1 MRLVFACR
9 VGERAKLYPIFMR
22 ILFSVGSFG
31 FLRNFEPALRLLAE
45 RGHDLHLM
53 ADRKDSVGGT
63 KTLDLL
69 LRDYPDRIRHS
80 YAPARKDSMWQP
92 LATQLRLTLD
102 YWRYL
107 DPRYDHSPSLRA
119 RGSSQ
124 APALASRLTRSS
136 LMRSRPALRAMRA
149 VVSTLEHAAPHGH
162 RIEAFLR
169 KEKPDL
175 LLVTPLLY
183 FGSQQVDYVRAARA
197 LGIPTVLGVGSWD
210 HLTTKGLIHEQPDR
224 VMVWNE
230 AQRTE
235 AGELHGIPAERV
247 TVTGAQAY
255 DHWFVQRPALSRK
268 AFCAK
273 VGVPHDR
280 PLLLYLCSSPFIT
293 PHEVGFVRRW
303 IETIRAS
310 SDEVLRRAAI
320 LIRPHPQNADQWH
333 DFDPGE
339 YDAVGIWPR
348 AGANPV
354 DTEARAD
361 YFDSMF
367 YSVAVVGVNTS
378 ALIEAGIVGRPVYT
392 VLAEEFAGQQEG
404 TLHFQ
409 HLKNV
414 NGGLLT
420 VAASLPEH
428 VAQLADAVRRRPAR
442 DEKSRAFVESFV
454 RPYGFD
460 VAAAGRFVEAI
471 EAQAAQPRPAPV
483 PRRLSQ
489 RALAFLMRPLALAAA
504 AHARRRRPAKAAAT
518 AGAPGRPA
526 RFMFAVSSPEFLRY
540 FDSTMEM
547 LVERGHHVSV
557 AVNWLRERKKAR
569 LDELIG
575 DPRIEVVGVIP
586 KRGDMWTP
594 MARAVRGTMD
604 FVRYLDP
611 RFADTPALRARM
623 VRKSLPS
630 LLEPLDRIRSLSS
643 ASVERLQRVLQRV
656 ERAIPVGERLLLFL
670 DTHRP
675 DVVVVSPLVDA
686 SSDQVDLVRA
696 SHAAGI
702 RSVAAIASWDNLTN
716 KGHMRV
722 VPDLVTVWNE
732 RQREEAT
739 ALHGVPAANVAVTGA
754 QLFDRW
760 FERQPS
766 QPRDA
771 FCAMVGLPT
780 DRPIVLYTGSSVFIA
795 RSEFEVPF
803 VRRWMGTLRRSGHPL
818 LRDAAILVRPHPFN
832 CDAWEHADFSELWP
846 VAVCPRQRYTPAA
859 ESARASL
866 FDSLF
871 YSAAVVGINTSAM
884 IEAAILGKPVLS
896 LMTGDFAGTQEG
908 TLHFRYLLPENGGFL
923 RVASTL
929 EQHAGQLAEVLRDPD
944 VTRAQ
949 TMNFVR
955 HFLRPHGLDRPCTPI
970 LVEAFERVA
979 AAGPRSAEADTFGT
993 KSLRVAVAPLA
1004 ATMRAADRLGGVNA
1018 AKVAHDARRRT
1029 RKILYESYSTVR
1041 RGSRLAYSRMV
1052 KKPSRRAIKA
1062 VRLML
1067 RGEESR

>member
-1 MRLVFACR
+1 M
-9 VGERAKLYPIFMR
+9 GERAKLYAIRMK

-31 FLRNFEPALRLLAE
+31 FLRNFEPALRLLVE
-45 RGHDLHLM
+45 KGHDLHLR

-69 LRDYPDRIRHS
+69 LRDYPDRIQHS
-80 YAPARKDSMWQP
+80 YAPARKDSRWQP
-92 LATQLRLTLD
+92 LGTQLRLTLD

-119 RGSSQ
+119 RGASQ
-124 APALASRLTRSS
+124 APRLASAVTRLSF
-136 LMRSRPALRAMRA
+136 LRSRAMLGAMRTLVTAFERA
-149 VVSTLEHAAPHGH
+149 VPHDG

-169 KEKPDL
+169 KEEPDL

-197 LGIPTVLGVGSWD
+197 LGISTVLGVGSWD
-210 HLTTKGLIHEQPDR
+210 HLTTKGLIHEQPDH

-235 AGELHGIPAERV
+235 ASELHGIPPERV

-255 DHWFVQRPALSRK
+255 DHWFTQRPTLGRE

-273 VGVPHDR
+273 VAVPHDR

-293 PHEVGFVRRW
+293 PYEVGFVKRW
-303 IETIRAS
+303 IETIRRS
-310 SDEVLRRAAI
+310 SDPILQTAAI
-320 LIRPHPQNADQWH
+320 LIRPHPQNAEQWA
-333 DFDPGE
+333 DFNVAE

-378 ALIEAGIVGRPVYT
+378 ALIESGIVGRPVYT
-392 VLAEEFAGQQEG
+392 VLAGEFAGQQEG

-428 VAQLADAVRRRPAR
+428 AAQLADAVRRQPVR
-442 DEKSRAFVESFV
+442 DDKSRAFVESFV

-460 VAAAGRFVEAI
+460 VPAAGRFVEAL
-471 EAQAAQPRPAPV
+471 EAHAAQPRPAPV
-483 PRRLSQ
+483 HRRVSQ
-489 RALAFLMRPLALAAA
+489 RALAFLMRPFAVVAAA
-504 AHARRRRPAKAAAT
+504 RARQRRSGTKLN
-518 AGAPGRPA
+518 AGAQAPRPA

-540 FDSTMEM
+540 FDSTMQM

-569 LDELIG
+569 LDELIS

-611 RFADTPALRARM
+611 RFAEAPALRARM

-630 LLEPLDRIRSLSS
+630 LLEPLNRIRSLSS
-643 ASVERLQRVLQRV
+643 VSVERLQRALQHV
-656 ERAIPVGERLLLFL
+656 ERAIPVGRPLLQFL
-670 DTHRP
+670 DVHRP
-675 DVVVVSPLVDA
+675 DVVIVSPLVDA

-702 RSVAAIASWDNLTN
+702 RTIAAIASWDNLTN

-739 ALHGVPAANVAVTGA
+739 MLHGVPAANVAVTGA

-760 FERQPS
+760 FERKPS
-766 QPRDA
+766 QSRDA
-771 FCAMVGLPT
+771 FCAMVGLRT

-803 VRRWMGTLRRSGHPL
+803 VRRWMATLRNSVNPL

-832 CDAWEHADFSELWP
+832 CDSWEHADFSEFGP
-846 VAVCPRQRYTPAA
+846 VAVWPRQRYTPAA
-859 ESARASL
+859 EGSRDSF
-866 FDSLF
+866 FDSLY

-923 RVASTL
+923 RVGATL
-929 EQHAGQLAEVLRDPD
+929 EEHAGQLAEVLRDPD

-949 TMNFVR
+949 TLGFVR
-955 HFLRPHGLDRPCTPI
+955 HFLRPHGIERPCTPI
-970 LVEAFERVA
+970 LVDAFERVA
-979 AAGPRSAEADTFGT
+979 VQGPRKAEREGSAT
-993 KSLRVAVAPLA
+993 KLLRIGAAPLA
-1004 ATMRAADRLGGVNA
+1004 LIMRAANRLEGFNA
-1018 AKVAHDARRRT
+1018 AKAGHRLRRRT
-1029 RKILYESYSTVR
+1029 RKIAYESYATVKR
-1041 RGSRLAYSRMV
+1041 ASWLAYSRV
-1052 KKPSRRAIKA
+1052 LKKPSRRAIKA
-1062 VRLML
+1062 VRLMM